1 MAQFIAPAIQGS
13 WVEGE
18 DRLLQRDS
26 FLDMMRDGDM
36 VEMDVGESLGWV
48 RYGRH
53 RRRHA
58 AFLRLGKVT
67 RLDAP
72 AFIFD
77 KSNVATAGKPA
88 TFNDGYGDA
97 HIAASRSSGA

>member
-1 MAQFIAPAIQGS
+1 
-13 WVEGE
+13 
-18 DRLLQRDS
+18 
-26 FLDMMRDGDM
+26 MMRDGDM

-48 RYGRH
+48 GM
-53 RRRHA
+53 A
-58 AFLRLGKVT
+58 GIDADMRLLCGQKPVDHLNT
-67 RLDAP
+67 P

-97 HIAASRSSGA
+97 HISGFKALWGLK